1 MSDKKAP
8 VQCFAAINETRI
20 FLADKPRINREYTA
34 KNRLST
40 AGQSRVLFPRS
51 VYIRFRLFVSPM
63 SSYLSFVIGN
73 GFLMTKYLL
82 KKKSYRRRRSS
93 RSSEVAEQV
102 IVVVVVVVVVS
113 PAGRCF
119 LSQRGERGACRGA
132 SRRSAARSA
141 SLRAGRA
148 LSLRPAALPLRRA
161 QSVLELRRG
170 AALGSCRAAGRALS
184 LSEVET
190 LLALTRYSIFETPE

>member
-51 VYIRFRLFVSPM
+51 VYIRFRLLVSPM

-102 IVVVVVVVVVS
+102 IVVVVVS

-170 AALGSCRAAGRALS
+170 AALGSCRAAGHALS